1 MEQRLHFYFDDS
13 GVLHKNAPINR
24 FIYAGYV
31 FVDDKEKEEAKR
43 KYKALNKKIRREEG
57 RDDEI
62 KACNTC
68 KRHKRALYN
77 VLREYESL
85 SVVVRINHL
94 YDYILSDKKSICRY
108 KDYILKRLIKEKAKE
123 IISKGLIDSDVDT
136 QILINIDEQL
146 TASNG
151 YYNLKESIQEELKFG
166 IYNYDYGK
174 MHPNVF
180 NGDLDIVIKYC
191 ESKND
196 YLIQASD
203 ILANRIFSSYKY
215 NQPNLR
221 NGMPNHKFLTM
232 P

>member
-1 MEQRLHFYFDDS
+1 M
-13 GVLHKNAPINR
+13 
-24 FIYAGYV
+24 
-31 FVDDKEKEEAKR
+31 
-43 KYKALNKKIRREEG
+43 
-57 RDDEI
+57 
-62 KACNTC
+62 
-68 KRHKRALYN
+68 
-77 VLREYESL
+77 
-85 SVVVRINHL
+85 
-94 YDYILSDKKSICRY
+94 
-108 KDYILKRLIKEKAKE
+108 
-123 IISKGLIDSDVDT
+123 
-136 QILINIDEQL
+136 
-146 TASNG
+146 
-151 YYNLKESIQEELKFG
+151 KFG